1 MPGRLRLAAALLL
14 VCGIQLPAAPG
25 SRSDPAAPA
34 GPFRYTLFAEISPP
48 VAANRAKLQ
57 ALLKAEGYPSYRE
70 GESEIALVLTE
81 AEMARLFQARIAYRS
96 VERSA
101 SAAGAVRQ
109 PYLENAAVPAR
120 YRGLIRRL
128 YLDPQRG

>member
-14 VCGIQLPAAPG
+14 ACGIQLPAAPG
-25 SRSDPAAPA
+25 ARSDPAAPA
-34 GPFRYTLFAEISPP
+34 GSFRYTLFAEISPP

-57 ALLKAEGYPSYRE
+57 ALLKAEGYPSYPE
-70 GESEIALVLTE
+70 GDSEIALVLTE

-101 SAAGAVRQ
+101 SAGAVRQ